1 MNRVIVDCPD
11 AESVAQ
17 LAAKEFVRRATTSI
31 RERDVFRV
39 ALAGGSTPKR
49 MYELLAEPGLSR
61 QLDWGSVHIFFGDER
76 AVGPDDDQSNFKTAH
91 VGLLSHVN
99 VPTGQIHRM
108 VGERGDLGGSAREY
122 ETDLARS
129 FGGTTALPRFD
140 LIFLGMGKDGHT
152 ASLFPHTEALNET
165 KAWVIANDVPS
176 MQTQRLTLSAPVINA
191 ARSVVFTV
199 AGADKAEALRAVL
212 QGGRDPQQY
221 PSQLIAPHDGELIWL
236 VDQAASAQ
244 LTLKLHDPA
253 NFA

>member
-17 LAAKEFVRRATTSI
+17 LAAKQFVRRANDAI

-39 ALAGGSTPKR
+39 ALSGGSTPKR
-49 MYELLAEPGLSR
+49 MYELLAEPGLAR

-91 VGLLSHVN
+91 VGLLSHVG

-108 VGERGDLGGSAREY
+108 AGERGDLNLAARDYAAEIARVFGGS
-122 ETDLARS
+122 
-129 FGGTTALPRFD
+129 TTLPRFD

-152 ASLFPHTEALNET
+152 ASLFPHTAALNET
-165 KAWVIANDVPS
+165 KAWVSANDVPS

-221 PSQLIAPHDGELIWL
+221 PSQLIAPQDGELIWL

-244 LTLKLHDPA
+244 LTLKLQNPA
-253 NFA
+253 NLA